1 MDKPNK
7 KELIEIKFLTAYCKR
22 MSNLI
27 ISSKNNEVYAS
38 DKLFIIF
45 DELLK
50 DAICY
55 GIKGVLTVKENIRK
69 TSKETMEIY
78 EIIFTI
84 FENVGDIYAIVGI
97 DNREFKV
104 VLDKDISSSLSEI
117 LGKQT
122 ANWNVT
128 KKIDEDGTYIHFSK
142 KEVENV
148 SI

>member
-1 MDKPNK
+1 
-7 KELIEIKFLTAYCKR
+7 
-22 MSNLI
+22 
-27 ISSKNNEVYAS
+27 
-38 DKLFIIF
+38 
-45 DELLK
+45 
-50 DAICY
+50 
-55 GIKGVLTVKENIRK
+55 
-69 TSKETMEIY
+69 MEIY